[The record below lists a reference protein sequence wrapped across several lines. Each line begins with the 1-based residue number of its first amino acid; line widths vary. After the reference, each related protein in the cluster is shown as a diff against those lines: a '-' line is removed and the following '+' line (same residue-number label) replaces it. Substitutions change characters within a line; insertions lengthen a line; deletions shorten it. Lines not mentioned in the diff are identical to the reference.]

1 MKVKDAY
8 YKLLN
13 DNKKSLIFIKSGM
26 FYVIYDAGAYITNI
40 IFGYQ
45 IKNNRVGFPLKSIS
59 KIIEQLDKIKVNYIV
74 YNSDEEYNFRNFD
87 NNNYDYYYNLYKKKE
102 YEERCKKVL
111 IERILYLIDL
121 NKDNYN
127 KIKEYID
134 EFKI

>member
-1 MKVKDAY
+1 MKIKDTY
-8 YKLLN
+8 YKLLK

-26 FYVIYDAGAYITNI
+26 FYAIYDEGAYITNI

-45 IKNNRVGFPLKSIS
+45 IKNNRVGFPIKSIS

-74 YNSDEEYNFRNFD
+74 YNSDEEYNFKNFD
-87 NNNYDYYYNLYKKKE
+87 NNNYDYYYNLYKKNE

-111 IERILYLIDL
+111 VERILYLIDL